1 MPEPVRGNQRYL
13 PGLDGLRALAV
24 GAVIAYHVGWGWAP
38 GGLLGVEVFFT
49 LSGYL
54 ITDILLAQHER
65 TGRLQLADFWLGRAR
80 RLLPALFV
88 MLAVVVAWVT
98 LLDRSLLPALRGVV
112 VASAFYVSNWW
123 LIAQHSSYFAQFG
136 PPSPVGHLW
145 SLAVEEQFYLIWP
158 GLLWIGL
165 RCSRGRA
172 GSGARLAVAS
182 LLLAAASVV
191 TMAMLYRPGYD
202 PTRVYDGT
210 DTRAFALLIGA
221 ALAFVWPASDLRAE
235 VASGARWVLDGAGAL
250 GLAVFALMVW
260 RTGEYSPFLYPT
272 GMVLLSLGTALM
284 VAAAASPASRFGRML
299 GWRPLRWVGVRS
311 YGIYLWHFPIIV
323 LTTPADGRDT
333 LARAVLQVAASV
345 GCAALSWRYLEEP
358 IRHGA
363 LPRWWAQIRGSGWRL
378 GALGRQARLA
388 VAGSATVLVL
398 ASCGMAGVVSPG
410 AASPA
415 AAPQPSA
422 GTPPAGTSSAGSPSA
437 GSGATR
443 APAARTSAAGHPP
456 GSAAAGRADPARTS
470 CRSVVHI
477 GDSTSDGLI
486 SPDYL
491 PNPRQRIAAQYA
503 RVGVTTFIPE
513 ISGARSIVETYKGIP
528 NAYTVAQ
535 QLAQQGY
542 RGCWV
547 LALGTNDTADVA
559 VGSAVGLAARIE
571 RMMSL
576 IGNQPVMWVNV
587 RSLLDAGPYS
597 ESNMLAWNDALIQ
610 ACASYPNMRVYDWA
624 AAVKD
629 SWFISDGIHY
639 TSAGYAARARLIAS
653 ALAAA
658 FPGQGH
664 PAGCL
669 VR

>member
-1 MPEPVRGNQRYL
+1 MPEPVRAHQRYL

-24 GAVIAYHVGWGWAP
+24 GAVIAYHVGWSWAP

-54 ITDILLAQHER
+54 ITDILLGQYER
-65 TGRLQLADFWLGRAR
+65 TGGLQLAEFWLGRAR

-98 LLDRSLLPALRGVV
+98 LLDRPLLPALRGVV
-112 VASAFYVSNWW
+112 VASTFYVSNWW

-158 GLLWIGL
+158 WLLWIGL
-165 RCSRGRA
+165 RFSRGRP
-172 GSGARLAVAS
+172 GSGARLAIAS
-182 LLLAAASVV
+182 LLLAAISIV
-191 TMAMLYRPGYD
+191 TMAVLYRPGYD

-221 ALAFVWPASDLRAE
+221 ALAFVWPARHLRAE
-235 VASGARWVLDGAGAL
+235 IASGARWVLNGAGAV
-250 GLAVFALMVW
+250 GLTIFLLMVW

-284 VAAAASPASRFGRML
+284 VAAAASPASRFGQMI

-323 LTTPADGRDT
+323 LTTPADGQDT
-333 LARAVLQVAASV
+333 LIRAILQIAASV
-345 GCAALSWRYLEEP
+345 GCAAVSWRYIEEP

-363 LPRWWAQIRGSGWRL
+363 LPRWWAQIRGSGWHL
-378 GALGRQARLA
+378 GALGRQARFA
-388 VAGSATVLVL
+388 VAGAATVVVL
-398 ASCGMAGVVSPG
+398 ASCGMSGVVQPG
-410 AASPA
+410 PVSPA
-415 AAPQPSA
+415 AAPQPSVA
-422 GTPPAGTSSAGSPSA
+422 PAS
-437 GSGATR
+437 SGA
-443 APAARTSAAGHPP
+443 PATG
-456 GSAAAGRADPARTS
+456 AAAVRHQPKASPKPRASAHAPDRTS
-470 CRSVVHI
+470 CRAVVHI
-477 GDSTSDGLI
+477 GDSTSEGLI

-491 PNPRQRIAAQYA
+491 PNPRQRISAQYA
-503 RVGVTTFIPE
+503 RVGVTTFIPQ
-513 ISGARSIVETYKGIP
+513 ISGARSIVETYENYP

-535 QLAQQGY
+535 QEIQQGY
-542 RGCWV
+542 QGCWV

-559 VGSAVGLAARIE
+559 VGSQVGLATRIK

-587 RSLLDAGPYS
+587 RSLLAAGPYS
-597 ESNMLAWNDALIQ
+597 ESNMLAWDNALMQ

-629 SWFISDGIHY
+629 SWYISDGIHF
-639 TSAGYAARARLIAS
+639 TSAGYAARARMIAN

-658 FPGQGH
+658 FPAQGH
-664 PAGCL
+664 STGCL